1 MEIVLAV
8 LFGCRL
14 SPSTAEIG
22 NEGFKW
28 STDLCAYGWED
39 IALTLFP
46 TASFLMTPHDPSGST
61 AEEEVKKN
69 LALELRIVE
78 DIPEDEGSTDV
89 VCESLIGLEPY
100 VEMKVDAGLYVVL
113 RRRILLTK
121 WLYVHGFLDEDFPP
135 TTKFVPVNRRDQ
147 T

>member
-1 MEIVLAV
+1 MYIRTVVYSCISIILLYYLWKLGESSWNTMEIVLAV

-46 TASFLMTPHDPSGST
+46 TASFLMTPHDPSGSIT
-61 AEEEVKKN
+61 EEEVKKN

-78 DIPEDEGSTDV
+78 DIPEDEGSTGMRYHSV
-89 VCESLIGLEPY
+89 VIVLI
-100 VEMKVDAGLYVVL
+100 
-113 RRRILLTK
+113 
-121 WLYVHGFLDEDFPP
+121 
-135 TTKFVPVNRRDQ
+135 
-147 T
+147 